1 MYRLFEKAQSVV
13 FLFDTVAESYFRAFA
28 GGLDSRKIHIIP
40 NGYEG
45 TISEFAP
52 TNGDKFTVLYPGT
65 VGSYRYDT
73 LLQALALFKNAD
85 PGKANALRFRF
96 VGECMDD
103 LAQQAAMLGLSD
115 IVVTSGPTSH
125 AEITRLE
132 READALLVLGRLP
145 SIKGHE
151 LFAGAKTF
159 NYLKANRP
167 ILGVLPQDE
176 TRKILNQVGVSTIAD
191 AGSPAD
197 IVLNLRTLLKAW
209 SQGILSSLV
218 PDPIK
223 CELYSAERQ
232 IEALGRALEG
242 LPPVEPFVPGMAE
255 IPPSLRDELKMTNGN
270 FDPDPPHRYSIGKAK
285 TLRRADSDRNKSA
298 ESYRS

>member
-1 MYRLFEKAQSVV
+1 MYQLFEKAQSVV

-28 GGLDSRKIHIIP
+28 GGLDSRKIHIIR
-40 NGYEG
+40 NGYDS
-45 TISEFAP
+45 TISQFAP
-52 TNGDKFTVLYPGT
+52 TTGDKFTVLYAGT
-65 VGSYRYDT
+65 VTSYQYDT

-197 IVLNLRTLLKAW
+197 IVLNL
-209 SQGILSSLV
+209 
-218 PDPIK
+218 
-223 CELYSAERQ
+223 
-232 IEALGRALEG
+232 
-242 LPPVEPFVPGMAE
+242 
-255 IPPSLRDELKMTNGN
+255 
-270 FDPDPPHRYSIGKAK
+270 
-285 TLRRADSDRNKSA
+285 
-298 ESYRS
+298 

>member
-1 MYRLFEKAQSVV
+1 
-13 FLFDTVAESYFRAFA
+13 
-28 GGLDSRKIHIIP
+28 
-40 NGYEG
+40 
-45 TISEFAP
+45 
-52 TNGDKFTVLYPGT
+52 
-65 VGSYRYDT
+65 
-73 LLQALALFKNAD
+73 NAD

-103 LAQQAAMLGLSD
+103 LAKQAAMLGLSD

-191 AGSPAD
+191 AGSPAE
-197 IVLNLRTLLKAW
+197 IVVTLRKLLNAW
-209 SQGILSSLV
+209 SENRLSSLR
-218 PDPIK
+218 PDRAK

-232 IEALGRALEG
+232 TEALVRALEG
-242 LPPVEPFVPGMAE
+242 AAAVEPFVLGSAE
-255 IPPSLRDELKMTNGN
+255 VPPSLREEIAGHRGWSHN
-270 FDPDPPHRYSIGKAK
+270 FSW
-285 TLRRADSDRNKSA
+285 T
-298 ESYRS
+298 